1 MADLSAYEQE
11 RLDNM
16 AENQRVLDELGL
28 SSASTPKPMK
38 PKNCRKCK
46 ARDNTRDGRQLR
58 PRKEN
63 VAASS
68 NTVEDGEGSE
78 YDGDEEGD
86 GESDGGD
93 DDDAMEMHEEA
104 EETEEMECSDED
116 GGDDSE
122 DEDTLDAESEA
133 GDELEADEEEAEP
146 EQEQQEQQDE
156 EASVPGGPTP
166 RPSHVRQLV
175 RKSHEMD
182 AAPNLPY
189 LVFATFGDNHLF
201 ILLRT
206 HLPEE
211 RDRVALKCTSKQ
223 LSELIPAQVGLAEAD
238 LARLTTMLSRL
249 ELRLRVE
256 RASLSECIESEG
268 LDSLRDGGATAGI
281 ALEHRGRAAQEKM
294 LGRVE
299 SAKVV
304 KSCLMDVCSDM
315 GLGLIPIGKENA
327 IAEQLLLAH
336 NKRRITLED
345 KGGIA
350 STDIYDLTKFGKG
363 TDYPDLHELC
373 QRVHGLTH
381 AGQSRSS
388 GGGAQID
395 KNRLHIRQPLEDG
408 RTTPGERL
416 NHLDEVSNL
425 GVPLEV
431 LELAR
436 SEPARYAFSIA
447 T

>member
-1 MADLSAYEQE
+1 MCKKCNE
-11 RLDNM
+11 
-16 AENQRVLDELGL
+16 VW
-28 SSASTPKPMK
+28 SSRHQSCSM
-38 PKNCRKCK
+38 
-46 ARDNTRDGRQLR
+46 RDNSRDGRQLR
-58 PRKEN
+58 QRTDN

-68 NTVEDGEGSE
+68 YTVEAEESSA

-86 GESDGGD
+86 GEGDGGD
-93 DDDAMEMHEEA
+93 DSEADAMEMVAEA
-104 EETEEMECSDED
+104 EAEECSDED

-122 DEDTLDAESEA
+122 DEDTLGAESEA
-133 GDELEADEEEAEP
+133 GESEVEESIPDLVEAEESGDELEADEEEAEP

-156 EASVPGGPTP
+156 EASVPGGPKP

-189 LVFATFGDNHLF
+189 LVFATFGDDNHLF
-201 ILLRT
+201 NLLRT

-223 LSELIPAQVGLAEAD
+223 LSELIPAQVGLSEAD
-238 LARLTTMLSRL
+238 LAGLTTMLSRL

-256 RASLSECIESEG
+256 RASLSECIEYNG

-350 STDIYDLTKFGKG
+350 STDIIDLTKFGKG

-388 GGGAQID
+388 GGGARID
-395 KNRLHIRQPLEDG
+395 GNRLHIRQPLEDG
-408 RTTPGERL
+408 RTTPGDRL

-425 GVPLEV
+425 GVPLDS
-431 LELAR
+431 LRGTR
-436 SEPARYAFSIA
+436 SPSPPDRHLSSTLSSLYP